1 MIIKILQTISNTFS
15 ESGKLESS
23 YSSEQY
29 VICAEEGKLLKNI
42 KTGDITS
49 SLVCLNKKDKI
60 KNYIEVEVPSIPK

>member
-23 YSSEQY
+23 YSSEQD
-29 VICAEEGKLLKNI
+29 VFCGEEGKLLKNI